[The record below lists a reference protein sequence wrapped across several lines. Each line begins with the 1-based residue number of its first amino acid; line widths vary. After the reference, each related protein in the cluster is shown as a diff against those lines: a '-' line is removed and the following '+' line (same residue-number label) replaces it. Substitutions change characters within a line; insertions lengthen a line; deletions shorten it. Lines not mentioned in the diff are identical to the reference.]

1 MPCVNS
7 ECPTRPPLLDVTDP
21 NGLNDPRATW
31 NIVNGAA
38 GHYDGLGTLDFIP
51 EYAAKAIDE

>member
-1 MPCVNS
+1 
-7 ECPTRPPLLDVTDP
+7 LDVTDP